1 MVIRLHEGLRRNI
14 HDEAAIL
21 SASAH
26 WARLV
31 YWQRPGNS
39 SFGKDRET
47 VCPALREQQGDF
59 SLTEAGIYGLWLSG
73 KNYTPVSIGTFG
85 LELCNLANG
94 EKVPLRAVLLRT
106 AVTGFSRARVELY
119 TFRAEAGCYQL
130 TVTGKG
136 LLRDQPVGGLLR
148 ALRPQACNLSACDVE
163 IYRHSPVIWL
173 FLSICG
179 IIAGSFFLL
188 GGILLPLLL
197 QSSM

>member
-1 MVIRLHEGLRRNI
+1 MMRQLFYLLVPIGLALFIGSVRATVRL
-14 HDEAAIL
+14 
-21 SASAH
+21 
-26 WARLV
+26 ARTEKL
-31 YWQRPGNS
+31 
-39 SFGKDRET
+39 F
-47 VCPALREQQGDF
+47 ALPCREQQGDF

-119 TFRAEAGCYQL
+119 TFRAEAGRYQL